1 MFLFQI
7 FTDEESIDNTLSSW
21 NAISLIG
28 NPNKW
33 SLTLNGL
40 LERRSYKSIW
50 PVAVPT
56 PNVNAFSNSNA
67 VTEGNPSELRL
78 KSKQL

>member
-1 MFLFQI
+1 MLTVSLFQI
-7 FTDEESIDNTLSSW
+7 LTEDESIDNTFSSW

-28 NPNKW
+28 KPNKW

-40 LERRSYKSIW
+40 LERKSYKSIW

-56 PNVNAFSNSNA
+56 PNVKAFSNASA
-67 VTEGNPSELRL
+67 VIDGNPSVL
-78 KSKQL
+78 K